1 MVGVG
6 KIGGEGRPQLDNS
19 TNSESH
25 LLSVALTSP
34 AKAGKSSNFEIRSA
48 SESRLP
54 VKLNNQADHL

>member
-25 LLSVALTSP
+25 LLSVASTSP
-34 AKAGKSSNFEIRSA
+34 AKAGKCSDFEIRSA
-48 SESRLP
+48 TESRLP